1 MPMVRLS
8 WLILLLCLF
17 LPAAGN
23 SAIDMEI
30 TAGLGGQAVAGRA
43 TEIKVRLFASSST
56 SAELQVRDANGYL
69 TVPVTLAGQTVKH
82 LWLPVTPEALS
93 PLQVRLLL
101 GSGEV
106 IEKELIFEHGDT
118 LLSLISRS
126 VPVGHAHASHPQTTD
141 VRPVIVPAESLPHSL
156 QAYAGVHAIVTD
168 VESLSSLTIEQSQA
182 FANYLGG
189 CNILLLA
196 NASAAVL
203 KRVRSLS
210 GCAGRYIQSYQT
222 LAQVSNLL
230 RELDARLPP
239 KPPSAQNMLALHLPA
254 FQDSMVTSLGLYL
267 AGYIALMALLAWQMQ
282 KTNYLLIVPV
292 IAAGA
297 GILAWTGGGSTHL
310 ISWAETQSNDSHLR
324 VSSLLLLGGDRRG
337 ENSLVHDAAVSIS
350 PVNGLFSG
358 KSGHYRSR
366 HLEQRSRRELS
377 VHTAMLA
384 PAAYQLTSV
393 GRGTPAFTLQLEQGA
408 PELVYHAE
416 SATNQARLLWQ
427 GYTYRVP
434 PLAKDESWHPHET
447 ERQLAQSAEEKLLQR
462 HLEFESPALLLPF
475 GPEPRGVAAADI
487 QGQGWL
493 VIRHNPAETP

>member
-1 MPMVRLS
+1 MPIARLS
-8 WLILLLCLF
+8 RLILLFCIS

-23 SAIDMEI
+23 SSIDMEV
-30 TAGLGGQAVAGRA
+30 TAGLGGQAVSGRA

-56 SAELQVRDANGYL
+56 SAELQIRDANGYL
-69 TVPVTLAGQTVKH
+69 TVPVTLAGQAVKH
-82 LWLPVTPEALS
+82 LWLPVTPKALN

-101 GSGEV
+101 GSGKV
-106 IEKELIFEHGDT
+106 IEKELIFEHGHT
-118 LLSLISRS
+118 PLSLISRP
-126 VPVGHAHASHPQTTD
+126 VPVEQALASHQQAPD
-141 VRPVIVPAESLPHSL
+141 VRPIIVPAESLPHSS

-168 VESLSSLTIEQSQA
+168 VGSLSSLTIEQYQA

-196 NASAAVL
+196 DASPAVL
-203 KRVRSLS
+203 ERVRSLA

-230 RELDARLPP
+230 RELDAGLPP
-239 KPPSAQNMLALHLPA
+239 KPPSAQNLLAFQLPA
-254 FQDSMVTSLGLYL
+254 FQDNMVTTISLYL
-267 AGYIALMALLAWQMQ
+267 AGYIALMALLGWQMQ
-282 KTNYLLIVPV
+282 KTNYLLILPV

-297 GILAWTGGGSTHL
+297 GILAWTGDGSTRL
-310 ISWAETQSNDSHLR
+310 TSWAETQSNDSHLR

-337 ENSLVHDAAVSIS
+337 ENSLVHDATVSIS
-350 PVNGLFSG
+350 PVGSLSSS
-358 KSGHYRSR
+358 KTGHDHTR
-366 HLEQRSRRELS
+366 HLDQRSRRELS

-384 PAAYQLTSV
+384 PAAYQLSSV
-393 GRGTPAFTLQLEQGA
+393 SRRAPAFTLQLEQGV

-416 SATNQARLLWQ
+416 SAMNQARLLWQ

-434 PLAKDESWHPHET
+434 PLAKGESWHPHET
-447 ERQLAQSAEEKLLQR
+447 ARQLAQSAEEKLLRR

-475 GPEPRGVAAADI
+475 VPVSHGVGAADI